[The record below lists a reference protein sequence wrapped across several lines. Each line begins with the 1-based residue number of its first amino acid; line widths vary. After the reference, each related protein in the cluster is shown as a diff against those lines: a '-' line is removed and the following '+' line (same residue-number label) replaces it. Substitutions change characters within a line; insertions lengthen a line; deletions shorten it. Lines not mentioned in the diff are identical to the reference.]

1 MNNLYKLT
9 GRNVVVSGGASGIGE
24 QCAITLSELGA
35 NIILIDRDSVKAEN
49 ALRKLH
55 PGHHL
60 SYSVDLN
67 EYEKIEPALAD
78 AIGKNGKVSGFV
90 HSAGA
95 QITLPLQSM
104 KPDHYLSLYK
114 INVVAGFEI
123 ARILSS
129 KKNLDEKGGSFVF
142 IAAVVGM
149 IGRNALISYSASK
162 SALFGGV
169 KSMALELARKN
180 IRANCVSPGFI
191 QTDMMANLSEITR
204 DEQIDTPKHAYPLG
218 IGQPSDVAWSCAF
231 LLAGASRWITGTNLV
246 VDGGYTAK

>member
-1 MNNLYKLT
+1 MDNIYDLT

-35 NIILIDRDSVKAEN
+35 NIILIDRDSVKMEN
-49 ALRKLH
+49 VKPKLS

-60 SYSVDLN
+60 FYSLDLT
-67 EYEKIEPALAD
+67 EYERIEPALAD
-78 AIGKNGKVSGFV
+78 AVGKIGKVSGFV

-104 KPDHYLSLYK
+104 KPDQYLSLYK

-129 KKNLDEKGGSFVF
+129 KKNVGDNGGSFVF

-149 IGRNALISYSASK
+149 IGRSALISYSASK
-162 SALFGGV
+162 SALFGGI

-180 IRANCVSPGFI
+180 IRVNCISPGFI
-191 QTDMMANLSEITR
+191 QTDMMADLSNIMT
-204 DEQIDTPKHAYPLG
+204 DQQIEALKQDYPLG
-218 IGQPSDVAWSCAF
+218 IGQPSDIACSCAF
-231 LLAGASRWITGTNLV
+231 LLSGASRWITGTNLV
-246 VDGGYTAK
+246 VDGGFTAK